1 MRNLYFTDN
10 SGEISYEQAKSR
22 VFHGPFPLSN
32 IGLFGLFV
40 CLTYGARKL
49 VGTGCAF
56 AAAFVA
62 AESVGDVIYRLSLAE
77 L

>member
-1 MRNLYFTDN
+1 MVRAVPSDIYNTVFFGALSWSE
-10 SGEISYEQAKSR
+10 SGRSA
-22 VFHGPFPLSN
+22 VL
-32 IGLFGLFV
+32 LFV